1 MNCSNCGGKLSFIN
15 DIYRCD
21 NCGATFSLQDIY
33 EKVDV
38 CICYQ
43 ENDENGRRTKDSII
57 SQDIYKKLEAYKIN
71 TYYSRISAGEIIG
84 SDLERATFAAI
95 CAAKVI
101 VIVGTTKNRF
111 DATYHMYVEQHAGK
125 IIIPVFSEMNPYDI
139 PKNICAI
146 QALDYNKIGADID
159 LVKGVLNAL
168 GRRKDA
174 EQIGVNKDRTKKGK
188 KTIIVAVATIVV
200 FLLIFF
206 LLYEITAPKPSID
219 DAIDQPESVT
229 SETNH
234 ETQETEK
241 VVTQLEQYNS
251 AVAYLENGELA
262 EALGIFWELSGYKDS
277 DKQRQLIFD
286 KYSGY
291 YKTND
296 ISFHLQTY
304 GDFVANMELSFLI
317 NGNVVKITESVQLET
332 QEKNF
337 EFIDSENNFGNITIK
352 FTNDGVVVTVT
363 STQTSSDLFISDQEI
378 LFVLA
383 EKSDKPII
391 NLNAETLLSWVK
403 KATTIEDVRRL
414 GYEVSLEFSSPRQD
428 VYEEYGIENT
438 DVKLESI
445 WETTYITSI
454 LAPAEMLIP
463 EYIGKPGNEFYID
476 GVLVIPNAT
485 AYGNPL
491 VQYGWDNDDIITKD
505 TPVLIITE
513 VSFNTAVD
521 DGGWGAT
528 FDEYYGFD

>member
-57 SQDIYKKLEAYKIN
+57 SQDIYKKLEANKIN
-71 TYYSRISAGEIIG
+71 TYYSHVSAGEIIG

-111 DATYHMYVEQHAGK
+111 DATYHLYVEQHEGK

-139 PKNICAI
+139 PKNISAI

-188 KTIIVAVATIVV
+188 KTIIVAVAALIV
-200 FLLIFF
+200 FLLAFF
-206 LLYEITAPKPSID
+206 LLYEITAPKPSGD
-219 DAIDQPESVT
+219 DAIDQPESIIG
-229 SETNH
+229 ETNQ

-251 AVAYLENGELA
+251 AVAHLENGELA
-262 EALGIFWELSGYKDS
+262 EALGVFGELSGYKDS
-277 DKQRQLIFD
+277 DNQRQLIFD

-291 YKTND
+291 YKTD
-296 ISFHLQTY
+296 DSSLHLQTY
-304 GDFVANMELSFLI
+304 SDFVANIELSFLI
-317 NGNVVKITESVQLET
+317 DGNVVKITESVQLET

-363 STQTSSDLFISDQEI
+363 STQTSSDLFISDQEL
-378 LFVLA
+378 LFALA

-391 NLNAETLLSWVK
+391 NLSAETILSWVK

-414 GYEVSLEFSSPRQD
+414 GYDVTLLFSSDRFNIYAY
-428 VYEEYGIENT
+428 YEINNT
-438 DVKLESI
+438 DIILTAIVG
-445 WETTYITSI
+445 ETQITSI
-454 LAPAEMLIP
+454 VAPAEILVP
-463 EYIGKPGNEFYID
+463 DKIGTVCDSYLWGD
-476 GVLVIPNAT
+476 VWVRPNAELVGHT
-485 AYGNPL
+485 ILGYAGKDGKMLTDDSL
-491 VQYGWDNDDIITKD
+491 VQIMTKASLGD
-505 TPVLIITE
+505 YADYVW
-513 VSFNTAVD
+513 VYD
-521 DGGWGAT
+521 
-528 FDEYYGFD
+528 